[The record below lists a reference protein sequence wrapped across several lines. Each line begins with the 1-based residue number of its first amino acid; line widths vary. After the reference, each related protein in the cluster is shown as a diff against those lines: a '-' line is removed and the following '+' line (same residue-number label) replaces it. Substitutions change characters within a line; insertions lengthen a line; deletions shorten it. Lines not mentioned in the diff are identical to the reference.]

1 MKIILTG
8 ATGFLG
14 KALCSSFLHCGHHV
28 IMTRRQS
35 SRPID
40 PPIASAALDLCGT
53 EKEDLT
59 YIFKKH
65 ADIDVIVHA
74 ATDYGRTSAIPTAVF
89 WSNIEFPM
97 RLLDWGMSTAGK
109 TFINIDTFFN
119 TPKTSYQYL
128 GEYTLSKRHFQEWGE
143 VCGRRGKI
151 RFINLRLF
159 HLYGPGDK
167 PEKFVPAIVNDCLR
181 DKKINLTDGTQCRDF
196 IYINDAV
203 EAINIAIQAET
214 GKQSG
219 YQHYDIGT
227 GQSYSIR
234 EFVEMIRELSSSKSI
249 LNFGVLPNRIGEF
262 ADARA
267 NVDALKQIGWSPSTS
282 LENGLLATIAS
293 HKQRLIEKNEI
304 V

>member
-14 KALCSSFLHCGHHV
+14 KALCSSFLHHGHDV
-28 IMTRRQS
+28 IVTQRNS
-35 SRPID
+35 SH
-40 PPIASAALDLCGT
+40 PIASAILDICGT
-53 EKEDLT
+53 NKEELADT
-59 YIFKKH
+59 FKKH
-65 ADIDVIVHA
+65 ADIDIIVHA
-74 ATDYGRTSAIPTAVF
+74 ATDYGRAAPLPTAVF

-97 RLLDWGMSTAGK
+97 RLLEWGMSAAGK

-119 TPKTSYQYL
+119 TAQTSYQYL

-167 PEKFVPAIVNDCLR
+167 PEKFVPTIVDDCLR
-181 DKKINLTDGTQCRDF
+181 DKKINLTDGTQRRDF

-203 EAINIAIQAET
+203 EAINIAIQSEA
-214 GKQSG
+214 GKPGG

-227 GQSYSIR
+227 GQSHSIR
-234 EFVEMIRELSSSKSI
+234 EFVEMVKGLSSSNSI
-249 LNFGVLPNRIGEF
+249 LNFGALPNRMGEF
-262 ADARA
+262 TDARA
-267 NVDALKQIGWSPSTS
+267 DAYALQEIGWSPSTS
-282 LENGLLATIAS
+282 LENGLLATIAN
-293 HKQRLIEKNEI
+293 HKQRLIEEK
-304 V
+304 